1 LTQVNGDLGLPAIL
15 ISNGRARYAASVLR
29 RPKSAKE
36 PAAAAGDKLMHPTS
50 HEYERYD
57 AVGLADLVRRRDV
70 QAAEL
75 VSCAIDRIE
84 RRNPFLNAVVHK
96 MYEAAFQ
103 AAESPL
109 PASPLAGVPFLLKDL
124 FAALAG
130 EPLTYSSRLL
140 ADYAPT
146 QDSELV
152 LRYRRGGLII
162 VGKTNTSEFGLMPVT
177 ESEFRGP
184 ARNPWDTDITPGGS
198 SGGTAAAVASG
209 IVPVAHGSDGGGSL
223 RMPASCRGLFG
234 MKPSC
239 GFPKWCLLTTI

>member
-1 LTQVNGDLGLPAIL
+1 L
-15 ISNGRARYAASVLR
+15 VLR

-103 AAESPL
+103 AAESPPRFAL
-109 PASPLAGVPFLLKDL
+109 AAAIPAQDL

-130 EPLTYSSRLL
+130 GSLTVCRLL

-146 QDSELV
+146 QDSDLSSATGG
-152 LRYRRGGLII
+152 RTHHRRQD
-162 VGKTNTSEFGLMPVT
+162 NTSDLG
-177 ESEFRGP
+177 
-184 ARNPWDTDITPGGS
+184 
-198 SGGTAAAVASG
+198 
-209 IVPVAHGSDGGGSL
+209 
-223 RMPASCRGLFG
+223 
-234 MKPSC
+234 
-239 GFPKWCLLTTI
+239 